1 MKFTMHRG
9 VVFRPEGNEVLDM
22 KRVGTT
28 LSGRFE
34 QWIPKI
40 TDLPFSLYSTFVV
53 EARHGFCIWNQTFL
67 NFAYNLLRGTIPEE
81 WDSTR
86 LQFISVLVNRLS
98 GEIPKGL
105 GNISSLTYLTPL
117 MLAAMHGK
125 ISCVT
130 KLIEAG
136 ANLMEEPVC
145 TTPRAMVTLIVF
157 SSFFLQPEPPRW
169 HLLGRGYSRFVNV
182 RDGKG
187 ATPLH
192 LAARQ
197 RRPEC
202 VHMLLDNGALVCAST
217 SGYGIPGST
226 PLHLAARS
234 GSRGCVRELLAW
246 GAD

>member
-1 MKFTMHRG
+1 MR
-9 VVFRPEGNEVLDM
+9 
-22 KRVGTT
+22 TT

-34 QWIPKI
+34 QWIQKI

-53 EARHGFCIWNQTFL
+53 EARHSFN
-67 NFAYNLLRGTIPEE
+67 NDFAYNLLRGTIPEE

-105 GNISSLTYLTPL
+105 GNISSLTYL
-117 MLAAMHGK
+117 

-145 TTPRAMVTLIVF
+145 TTPRAMVTLIV
-157 SSFFLQPEPPRW
+157 SVHSFCSPNLPGGIFL
-169 HLLGRGYSRFVNV
+169 GYSRFVNV

>member
-1 MKFTMHRG
+1 
-9 VVFRPEGNEVLDM
+9 
-22 KRVGTT
+22 
-28 LSGRFE
+28 
-34 QWIPKI
+34 
-40 TDLPFSLYSTFVV
+40 
-53 EARHGFCIWNQTFL
+53 
-67 NFAYNLLRGTIPEE
+67 
-81 WDSTR
+81 
-86 LQFISVLVNRLS
+86 
-98 GEIPKGL
+98 
-105 GNISSLTYLTPL
+105 
-117 MLAAMHGK
+117 MHGK

-136 ANLMEEPVC
+136 ANILMFDSINGRTCLHHAACYGYSECLQFILSAARTSQV
-145 TTPRAMVTLIVF
+145 A
-157 SSFFLQPEPPRW
+157 SSW
-169 HLLGRGYSRFVNV
+169 GYSRFVNV

-246 GAD
+246 GADRLQTDSSELLQMYKCGMLSKEACRKGLPCLV

>member
-1 MKFTMHRG
+1 M
-9 VVFRPEGNEVLDM
+9 V
-22 KRVGTT
+22 
-28 LSGRFE
+28 S
-34 QWIPKI
+34 I
-40 TDLPFSLYSTFVV
+40 
-53 EARHGFCIWNQTFL
+53 
-67 NFAYNLLRGTIPEE
+67 RGTIPEE

-136 ANLMEEPVC
+136 ANVSILMFDSVNGRTC
-145 TTPRAMVTLIVF
+145 LHHAACYGY
-157 SSFFLQPEPPRW
+157 SDCLQFILSAARTSQVAS
-169 HLLGRGYSRFVNV
+169 LGRGYSRFVNV

-217 SGYGIPGST
+217 SGYGIPGNT
-226 PLHLAARS
+226 PLHLAAKS

-246 GAD
+246 GADRLQTDSSGSYYKCTSAGCLVRKHVERASHA

>member
-1 MKFTMHRG
+1 
-9 VVFRPEGNEVLDM
+9 
-22 KRVGTT
+22 
-28 LSGRFE
+28 
-34 QWIPKI
+34 
-40 TDLPFSLYSTFVV
+40 
-53 EARHGFCIWNQTFL
+53 
-67 NFAYNLLRGTIPEE
+67 
-81 WDSTR
+81 
-86 LQFISVLVNRLS
+86 
-98 GEIPKGL
+98 
-105 GNISSLTYLTPL
+105 
-117 MLAAMHGK
+117 MHGK

-136 ANLMEEPVC
+136 AN
-145 TTPRAMVTLIVF
+145 VF
-157 SSFFLQPEPPRW
+157 NGRTCLHHAACYGYSECLQFILSAARTSQVASSW
-169 HLLGRGYSRFVNV
+169 GYSRFVNV

-246 GAD
+246 GADRLQTDSSGSYYKCTSAGCLVRKHVERASHA